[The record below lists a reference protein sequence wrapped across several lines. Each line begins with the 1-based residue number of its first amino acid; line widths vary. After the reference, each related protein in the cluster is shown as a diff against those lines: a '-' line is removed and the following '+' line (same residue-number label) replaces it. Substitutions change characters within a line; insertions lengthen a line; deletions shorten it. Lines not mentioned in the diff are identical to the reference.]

1 MPSSASAS
9 DASEGANVRLPSC
22 NATMVMSD
30 WRIADC
36 GSRVLIR
43 RLEITSILDAR
54 PRSVVHQPLSRYP
67 MSIIKLLIVAC
78 LVGIVI
84 SLGSGLFHLVNDKG
98 DSKKM
103 VRALTVRVA
112 LSVALFVLLFIAWSQ
127 GMIEPHGPAR

>member
-1 MPSSASAS
+1 
-9 DASEGANVRLPSC
+9 
-22 NATMVMSD
+22 
-30 WRIADC
+30 
-36 GSRVLIR
+36 
-43 RLEITSILDAR
+43 
-54 PRSVVHQPLSRYP
+54 